1 VALSDDQKAMLR
13 LLSQRGEQ
21 GYEDIAALKGLS
33 VEEVGAQV
41 REAISTLEGEG
52 IPAPAMPAPPGGA
65 SVEEPAASPAP
76 APEKRI
82 EPEKKPEPDA
92 SPPAPESEPEPA
104 VKPKAKKPPAAP
116 RARSRS
122 GSAPKL
128 GLPAGKGARAAIAA
142 AVGVVIVVV
151 VILLVSGGGGGSSSP
166 TTEAASEAAKG
177 SVVAVALKRAEA
189 EKSNGKKAPTYAALR
204 PTGEGEGL
212 GIAIFGKVKKALALR
227 VVVEGLE
234 QTSEGESYTVWLS
247 DGAKKMLP
255 LASTEVSEK
264 GTINAQVEVPLTVL
278 AYLADETFGEIAITR
293 TSEAKLK
300 ASLKT
305 ATKAK
310 KAPAYTGTEVLRGP
324 VVGPIVG
331 AKQRLKEE
339 EAAEKQE

>member
-41 REAISTLEGEG
+41 REAVSTLEAEG
-52 IPAPAMPAPPGGA
+52 IPAPAIPAPPGDA
-65 SVEEPAASPAP
+65 AVEEAAAPATPTPAA
-76 APEKRI
+76 
-82 EPEKKPEPDA
+82 EKKPEPPTPQP
-92 SPPAPESEPEPA
+92 SPESEPAPA
-104 VKPKAKKPPAAP
+104 AKPMAKQAPAAP
-116 RARSRS
+116 RPRSRS

-142 AVGVVIVVV
+142 AIGVVIVVV
-151 VILLVSGGGGGSSSP
+151 VILLVSGGGGGSSSS
-166 TTEAASEAAKG
+166 TTGAASEASKG

-189 EKSNGKKAPTYAALR
+189 EESNGKKAPTYAALR

-234 QTSEGESYTVWLS
+234 QTSDGESYTVWLS

-264 GTINAQVEVPLTVL
+264 GTINAQVEVPLAVL

-293 TSEAKLK
+293 TSEAQLK

-339 EAAEKQE
+339 EAEEKQE